1 MLAPQKN
8 QNPMWSNFG
17 DRRVLNLQY
26 NCLAVQAAAS
36 PRRRLKENVS
46 EIVRSNGHI
55 ITIKIGVAGYNILNL
70 ERDTD
75 ARILQVDKSLHSFLV
90 NKNHWLSLGSTLIII
105 IILIFFIICKFKK
118 HKKTVSV
125 TREKTVSVS

>member
-8 QNPMWSNFG
+8 QNPTWSNFG

-36 PRRRLKENVS
+36 PRRRLKEKVS

-55 ITIKIGVAGYNILNL
+55 ITIKIGVAGYNIL
-70 ERDTD
+70 
-75 ARILQVDKSLHSFLV
+75 KSLLRAIGV
-90 NKNHWLSLGSTLIII
+90 LS
-105 IILIFFIICKFKK
+105 
-118 HKKTVSV
+118 HKKQQT
-125 TREKTVSVS
+125 ELEFY

>member
-36 PRRRLKENVS
+36 PRRRLKEKVS

-55 ITIKIGVAGYNILNL
+55 ITIKIGVAGYNILK
-70 ERDTD
+70 RFS
-75 ARILQVDKSLHSFLV
+75 AV
-90 NKNHWLSLGSTLIII
+90 NFNT
-105 IILIFFIICKFKK
+105 FIYVFGKYYFKY
-118 HKKTVSV
+118 
-125 TREKTVSVS
+125 

>member
-36 PRRRLKENVS
+36 PRRRLKEKVS

-55 ITIKIGVAGYNILNL
+55 ITIKIGVAGYNILKVG
-70 ERDTD
+70 T
-75 ARILQVDKSLHSFLV
+75 AQFRIH
-90 NKNHWLSLGSTLIII
+90 G
-105 IILIFFIICKFKK
+105 
-118 HKKTVSV
+118 
-125 TREKTVSVS
+125 